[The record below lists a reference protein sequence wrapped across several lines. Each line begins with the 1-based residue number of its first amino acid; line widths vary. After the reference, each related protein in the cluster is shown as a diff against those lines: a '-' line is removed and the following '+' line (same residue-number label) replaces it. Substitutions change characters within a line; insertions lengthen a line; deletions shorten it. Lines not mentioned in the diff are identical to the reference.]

1 MEETLKKKEEVEQN
15 VIKKEEFDKRYE
27 AFK

>member
-1 MEETLKKKEEVEQN
+1 MEETLKKKEDVEKN
-15 VIKKEEFDKRYE
+15 VIMKEEFDKRFE

>member
-1 MEETLKKKEEVEQN
+1 MEETLKKKEDVEQN
-15 VIKKEEFDKRYE
+15 VIKKEEFDKRFE